1 MKNKVSH
8 PSFGPQRFA
17 IPLLMTLG
25 VLNIP
30 AYGAYEKWT
39 NKDGKTVSMEFVRL
53 VDKEGEQAAE
63 FKMVNGKL
71 TTIKLSA
78 LAEADAKRLNPD
90 QAPKEPATTGNVA
103 TDGLSI
109 CDEAIQKLR
118 AGKDLPAE
126 EREKCSNAFA
136 QYYEDLSKK
145 YETTNNTDFP
155 EKVGTEFYI
164 NAVRMAL
171 IDPSQ
176 HGGWAFR
183 APLRMT
189 ILSGLKKRIEEK
201 NEPFAIFGAIFPSL
215 DSGDQ
220 EYAAQAMNKL
230 IKDDQFLAKQA
241 GTWLSN
247 FRINKDE
254 DLKKY
259 EIFLKATGIK
269 LTFKKKA
276 ETPPNPEN
284 AEKP

>member
-1 MKNKVSH
+1 MKNKISH
-8 PSFGPQRFA
+8 PSFGPQRFT

-30 AYGAYEKWT
+30 ASGAYEKWT
-39 NKDGKTVSMEFVRL
+39 SKDGRSVSMEFVRF

-71 TTIKLSA
+71 ATIKLSM

-90 QAPKEPATTGNVA
+90 QAPKEPATTGNAA

-118 AGKDLPAE
+118 DGKDLPAE
-126 EREKCSNAFA
+126 ERKKCSNAFV
-136 QYYEDLSKK
+136 QYYEALSKK
-145 YETTNNTDFP
+145 YETNNNTAFP

-164 NAVRMAL
+164 NAMKMAL

-183 APLRMT
+183 SPLRMT

-241 GTWLSN
+241 GRLMTK
-247 FRINKDE
+247 FRIKNDE
-254 DLKKY
+254 DVKKY
-259 EIFLKATGIK
+259 EIFIKATGIK
-269 LTFKKKA
+269 FTRKNKA

-284 AEKP
+284 EEKP